1 MEMFSGYFMT
11 IKPYI
16 LLFLCF
22 YRVCFASIYIFSAI
36 LKIPTRVFLMPVR
49 GAGYTFYPLSI
60 NRVGFFLSINREKN
74 SAVSVRFYA
83 YLFLVMNKLIK
94 TQNS

>member
-1 MEMFSGYFMT
+1 M
-11 IKPYI
+11 
-16 LLFLCF
+16 LLPRF
-22 YRVCFASIYIFSAI
+22 FASVYIFSAI

-49 GAGYTFYPLSI
+49 VTHFTHSI
-60 NRVGFFLSINREKN
+60 NRVGFFPSINREKN

>member
-1 MEMFSGYFMT
+1 MFSGYFMT

-16 LLFLCF
+16 EIFLCF
-22 YRVCFASIYIFSAI
+22 YRVCFASIYICQAI
-36 LKIPTRVFLMPVR
+36 LKIPTRVFLLPVH

-74 SAVSVRFYA
+74 R
-83 YLFLVMNKLIK
+83 LFPSDFMR
-94 TQNS
+94 TYF

>member
-1 MEMFSGYFMT
+1 MGFSN
-11 IKPYI
+11 
-16 LLFLCF
+16 
-22 YRVCFASIYIFSAI
+22 A
-36 LKIPTRVFLMPVR
+36 

-74 SAVSVRFYA
+74 SAVSVSFYA

-94 TQNS
+94 TRNSKSSSLVRLILHIYQKLL